1 MCTEIVRNKFV
12 WKKDSCE
19 VAAIDQPI
27 MQCVQP
33 VSLMIPFSLFLG
45 VDLLS
50 RYGLKYLVEK
60 PSQFGFCKGKNAALI
75 SEVREL
81 FVNED

>member
-33 VSLMIPFSLFLG
+33 VSFMIPFSLFLG

-50 RYGLKYLVEK
+50 QYGLKYLVEM
-60 PSQFGFCKGKNAALI
+60 PSQFGFWKGKKML
-75 SEVREL
+75 V
-81 FVNED
+81 

>member
-33 VSLMIPFSLFLG
+33 LTLMIPFSLFLG

-50 RYGLKYLVEK
+50 RYGLKYLVVK
-60 PSQFGFCKGKNAALI
+60 PSQFGFCKGKKCCFDI
-75 SEVREL
+75 
-81 FVNED
+81 

>member
-50 RYGLKYLVEK
+50 QYGLKYLVEMNNFALTILLL
-60 PSQFGFCKGKNAALI
+60 QGKKML
-75 SEVREL
+75 L
-81 FVNED
+81 

>member
-1 MCTEIVRNKFV
+1 MCTEIFRNKFV

-50 RYGLKYLVEK
+50 QYGLKYLVEMNNFALTILLL
-60 PSQFGFCKGKNAALI
+60 QGKKML
-75 SEVREL
+75 L
-81 FVNED
+81 